1 KSFRGRAFAINQAL
15 QFSAVPVVA
24 FLAWQLV
31 PIAPFGLEGWR
42 WVVLIG
48 ALGAIVI
55 WWIRLRV
62 PESPR
67 WLATHGR
74 LDEAEQIVSELERR
88 TEGETGTKLS
98 YVSAP
103 ALESPR
109 GRFGEIFEGTYRS
122 RTVMMII
129 FNVFQAVGFYGFSNW
144 VPTLL
149 ITQGIE

>member
-1 KSFRGRAFAINQAL
+1 RGRAFAYNQTV

-31 PIAPFGLEGWR
+31 PIAPLGLEGWR

-48 ALGAIVI
+48 ALGAVVV

-74 LDEAEQIVSELERR
+74 LDEADAILIDLERR
-88 TEGETGTKLS
+88 SEAETGLKLPF
-98 YVSAP
+98 VSAP
-103 ALESPR
+103 ALETPR
-109 GRFGEIFEGTYRS
+109 GRFAEI
-122 RTVMMII
+122 
-129 FNVFQAVGFYGFSNW
+129 W
-144 VPTLL
+144 
-149 ITQGIE
+149 QG